1 VFWAIGF
8 LAAGLVVV
16 GLLGLRRRPK
26 PLESWLFITFVFL
39 LVGMVSLG
47 VTGSAVAFLFTP
59 VLNLIGFPS
68 VALRDS
74 WLGAMAL
81 SLLCPPGLVVAHL
94 LARGRKTYWLIFLPS
109 FFVYCLLMSLVVY
122 FIVERV

>member
-16 GLLGLRRRPK
+16 ALLSLRRRPK
-26 PLESWLFITFVFL
+26 PLESWLFISLVLL

-47 VTGSAVAFLFTP
+47 VTGRALAFLFTP
-59 VLNLIGFPS
+59 ILNLIGFPS

-81 SLLCPPGLVVAHL
+81 SFLGPPGFVVAHL
-94 LARGRKTYWLIFLPS
+94 LARTRKTYWLIFLLS
-109 FFVYCLLMSLVVY
+109 LFVYCLLASVLVY